1 MKAKYGEGRIF
12 RRGQI
17 WWIAYCRSGKEY
29 RESSRSTDEQ
39 LAREQ
44 LRARL
49 GVPKRESLTVFD
61 LARHPD
67 VITMLSRHEVKLL
80 YADCS
85 KALDQ
90 LRSRLSKFTAGRR

>member
-49 GVPKRESLTVFD
+49 GVPKRESLTV
-61 LARHPD
+61 L
-67 VITMLSRHEVKLL
+67 I
-80 YADCS
+80 
-85 KALDQ
+85 
-90 LRSRLSKFTAGRR
+90 LRDTLTSSLCYPVTK

>member
-1 MKAKYGEGRIF
+1 MKGKYGEGRIF

-39 LAREQ
+39 VAQDQ

-49 GVPKRESLTVFD
+49 GAPKRDSLTVYE
-61 LARHPD
+61 LARRPE
-67 VITMLSRHEVKLL
+67 IIKALTPHEAKLL
-80 YADCS
+80 YAECS
-85 KALDQ
+85 KALHQ
-90 LRSRLSKFTAGRR
+90 LRAQLRQWSAVHK